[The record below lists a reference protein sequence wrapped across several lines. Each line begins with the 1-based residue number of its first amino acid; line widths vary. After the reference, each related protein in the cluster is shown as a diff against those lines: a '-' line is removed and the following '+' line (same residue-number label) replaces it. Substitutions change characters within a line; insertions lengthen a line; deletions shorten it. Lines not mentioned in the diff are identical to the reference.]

1 MYAPPPPRGTLA
13 LLTSL
18 TLLAGLGCG
27 GPTAPETAE
36 SHEAT
41 ATRDATEVSETRATE
56 GAEIM
61 PQTDACDEA
70 SIRLVGHYSLT
81 RYPGQDVVGPNGERP
96 MGMSKEYDFG
106 ADSYTMEG
114 YPPLRITGRYE
125 ELSRDGARLEVR
137 FYDTVFDGQ
146 PDEDRVL
153 WLVFE
158 DCGQTLQMDGMT
170 YARQPAP

>member
-1 MYAPPPPRGTLA
+1 MHPPHSLRGPLTGITSLA
-13 LLTSL
+13 LL
-18 TLLAGLGCG
+18 AALGCG
-27 GPTAPETAE
+27 GSTAT
-36 SHEAT
+36 EAT
-41 ATRDATEVSETRATE
+41 ETSDATEGGETSATE
-56 GAEIM
+56 GAE
-61 PQTDACDEA
+61 PVPPADTCDEA
-70 SIRLVGHYSLT
+70 SIQLVGRYSLT
-81 RYPGQDVVGPNGERP
+81 RYPGQDAVGPNGERP
-96 MGMSKEYDFG
+96 LGMSKEYDFG

>member
-1 MYAPPPPRGTLA
+1 MGDDR
-13 LLTSL
+13 
-18 TLLAGLGCG
+18 AGL
-27 GPTAPETAE
+27 APETAE

-96 MGMSKEYDFG
+96 MGVWIAPHPEQGSFHTKLGQSVPTAGGAPDRAAGPETQRRADGDPDSKRSKPAMSSS
-106 ADSYTMEG
+106 ASAAPTSRAA
-114 YPPLRITGRYE
+114 PVSPARY
-125 ELSRDGARLEVR
+125 
-137 FYDTVFDGQ
+137 
-146 PDEDRVL
+146 
-153 WLVFE
+153 
-158 DCGQTLQMDGMT
+158 
-170 YARQPAP
+170 RQPTPSCRK

>member
-1 MYAPPPPRGTLA
+1 MLRGPLTPLTSLA
-13 LLTSL
+13 LLV
-18 TLLAGLGCG
+18 ALGCG
-27 GPTAPETAE
+27 GSTATETAE

-41 ATRDATEVSETRATE
+41 ATRDATEASEANATE
-56 GAEIM
+56 GAENM
-61 PQTDACDEA
+61 PPTDTCDEA

-96 MGMSKEYDFG
+96 PGMSKEYDFG

-125 ELSRDGARLEVR
+125 ELSRDGARVEVR

-146 PDEDRVL
+146 PNEDRVL

-170 YARQPAP
+170 YVRRPAP

>member
-1 MYAPPPPRGTLA
+1 MHAPHTLRGPLTLLPSLA
-13 LLTSL
+13 LL
-18 TLLAGLGCG
+18 AALGCG
-27 GPTAPETAE
+27 GSSATETRE
-36 SHEAT
+36 TS
-41 ATRDATEVSETRATE
+41 DATEGGETSATE
-56 GAEIM
+56 GAETM
-61 PQTDACDEA
+61 PPADTCDEA
-70 SIRLVGHYSLT
+70 SIPLVGRYSLT
-81 RYPGQDVVGPNGERP
+81 RYPGQDAVGPNGERP

-106 ADSYTMEG
+106 ANSYTMEG

-170 YARQPAP
+170 YVRRPAP